1 MSFMAWLMSS
11 SKHQSP
17 CFFVAIQDSFF
28 YITPFM
34 AACINEIGSYL
45 PPMDGI
51 CVLGRD
57 VGLLS
62 QVSDIFPEICFSL
75 AITLLQGFCMKVS
88 IDSS

>member
-1 MSFMAWLMSS
+1 
-11 SKHQSP
+11 
-17 CFFVAIQDSFF
+17 
-28 YITPFM
+28 M

-88 IDSS
+88 N

>member
-1 MSFMAWLMSS
+1 MSFIAWLKSS
-11 SKHQSP
+11 SKYQSP
-17 CFFVAIQDSFF
+17 SFVTIFKSLFF
-28 YITPFM
+28 YSTPFM
-34 AACINEIGSYL
+34 AACINEIRSYL

-75 AITLLQGFCMKVS
+75 ALCFRAFA
-88 IDSS
+88 